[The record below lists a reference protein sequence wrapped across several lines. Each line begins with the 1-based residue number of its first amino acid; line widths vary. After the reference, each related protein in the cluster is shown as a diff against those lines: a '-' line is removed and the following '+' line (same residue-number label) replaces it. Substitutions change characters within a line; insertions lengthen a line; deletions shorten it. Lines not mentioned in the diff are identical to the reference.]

1 MKLVQSGAPVRR
13 GTKIR
18 TSCTS
23 NRPDLHPHPLYIY
36 IYIMGHA
43 SCPKCG
49 AATDGAGKSCGS
61 CGATCPV

>member
-13 GTKIR
+13 E
-18 TSCTS
+18 
-23 NRPDLHPHPLYIY
+23 PLAHPTDPIYIY
-36 IYIMGHA
+36 IHFYIYISIYIMGHA